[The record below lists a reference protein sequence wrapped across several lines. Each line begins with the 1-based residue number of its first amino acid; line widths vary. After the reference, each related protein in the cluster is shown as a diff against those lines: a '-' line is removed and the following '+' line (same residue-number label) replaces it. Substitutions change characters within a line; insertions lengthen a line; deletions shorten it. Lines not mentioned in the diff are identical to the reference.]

1 MTIYAV
7 TYRYSDDVATRDRVR
22 PEHREYLRGLADR
35 GVILLSGPFGPDEPA
50 GALLVFRGEDKA
62 EVAALIEKDPF
73 KITGVITSAEIAEWT
88 PLIGP
93 LVSGIS

>member
-35 GVILLSGPFGPDEPA
+35 GLMLLSGLFGPDEPA
-50 GALLVFRGEDKA
+50 GAPLVFRAEDKA

-73 KITGVITSAEIAEWT
+73 TITGVITSSETAEWS
-88 PLIGP
+88 PVIGP